1 MTARSEMLKQVWL
14 FARLIVTLTQ
24 KFIGNMRE
32 NQLLSA
38 IRLQNISL
46 YNKPGRNGHNE
57 PFFFKLNHSQDKN
70 GFTVQT
76 VDAQG
81 KAVYPEDHFFT
92 GAEAAVLR
100 QLDLIRNSTDSSFSW
115 SGRAREI
122 ILAEYPALIFLLM
135 QCENLVGEDGKKLV
149 VCKETFKFGIILKK
163 EKGEYIPLPYL
174 QPQTDDSEFQFEFI
188 SDSFVFCSDNKI
200 RPIENVGNNYGLIHL
215 FCKPFKE
222 DFFITYL
229 SLYASFLDIKTIH
242 LSECEIEESSKE
254 VFTQPTMFFEKVDD
268 DGALYMRVGCTLPG
282 EIEDIIEDIHP
293 TFFAEAGMENKIII
307 HPIRYSSE
315 DEAVKEIKK
324 SLAKSAGN
332 KSAQK
337 EIYQDENFFIIPP
350 ETASTFLSTMLP
362 KLISSYRIL
371 GTGNLADYKYTT
383 PKPKLN
389 LKLSSGI
396 DFLEGDASVEIGTDI
411 FTIKDFIAM
420 YDKNRYIE
428 LSSLDKAII
437 DEDYIKKLR
446 RLLNR
451 ADRKGKLKLS
461 FFDLPEVEAL
471 LEKQNTLPAFQHHR
485 EVYEGFNKLSSEN
498 IPKIKIKGAL
508 RPYQAEGLKWIKYL
522 SDNNLGGC
530 LADDM
535 GLGKT
540 IQTIAMLSTIYPK
553 AKKPSLIVM
562 PKSLLF
568 NWRNEFEKFAPQ
580 IKIYSYYG
588 TDRDLD
594 KIKECNVCLSS
605 YAVVRND
612 IETLKEIS
620 FNYIILDESQNIKN
634 VGAQTTKGI
643 YLLNGDKKLAL
654 SGTPIENNLSE
665 LYSLFHFLNPAMFGT
680 IERFNEDYGIPIQ
693 KNSDKEATRSLK
705 SKISP
710 FILRRL
716 KQDVLTD
723 LPDRMD
729 QILYVEM
736 EGYHKEYYESRRKY
750 YKAMID
756 SSISTEG
763 IEKSQFLMFQ
773 AFNELRQIAS
783 IPEAVTDGKIESG
796 KVPVLMERIEELVM
810 SGHKI
815 AVFFNYLAGIELVEA
830 ELESAGIGYVTMTGA
845 TGDRERVVRRF
856 QEDSQTKVMLMT
868 LKTGGVGLNLTAA
881 DCAFIF
887 EPWWNKAAEEQ
898 AIGRLHR
905 IGQTS
910 KVMSFQ
916 MITLGTIEEKIMEL
930 QQKKKDL
937 VDALISSDKSMS
949 KFLSREDIDF
959 ILG

>member
-1 MTARSEMLKQVWL
+1 
-14 FARLIVTLTQ
+14 
-24 KFIGNMRE
+24 
-32 NQLLSA
+32 
-38 IRLQNISL
+38 
-46 YNKPGRNGHNE
+46 
-57 PFFFKLNHSQDKN
+57 
-70 GFTVQT
+70 
-76 VDAQG
+76 
-81 KAVYPEDHFFT
+81 
-92 GAEAAVLR
+92 
-100 QLDLIRNSTDSSFSW
+100 
-115 SGRAREI
+115 
-122 ILAEYPALIFLLM
+122 
-135 QCENLVGEDGKKLV
+135 
-149 VCKETFKFGIILKK
+149 
-163 EKGEYIPLPYL
+163 
-174 QPQTDDSEFQFEFI
+174 
-188 SDSFVFCSDNKI
+188 
-200 RPIENVGNNYGLIHL
+200 
-215 FCKPFKE
+215 
-222 DFFITYL
+222 
-229 SLYASFLDIKTIH
+229 
-242 LSECEIEESSKE
+242 
-254 VFTQPTMFFEKVDD
+254 
-268 DGALYMRVGCTLPG
+268 
-282 EIEDIIEDIHP
+282 
-293 TFFAEAGMENKIII
+293 
-307 HPIRYSSE
+307 
-315 DEAVKEIKK
+315 
-324 SLAKSAGN
+324 
-332 KSAQK
+332 
-337 EIYQDENFFIIPP
+337 
-350 ETASTFLSTMLP
+350 
-362 KLISSYRIL
+362 
-371 GTGNLADYKYTT
+371 
-383 PKPKLN
+383 
-389 LKLSSGI
+389 
-396 DFLEGDASVEIGTDI
+396 
-411 FTIKDFIAM
+411 
-420 YDKNRYIE
+420 
-428 LSSLDKAII
+428 
-437 DEDYIKKLR
+437 
-446 RLLNR
+446 
-451 ADRKGKLKLS
+451 
-461 FFDLPEVEAL
+461 
-471 LEKQNTLPAFQHHR
+471 
-485 EVYEGFNKLSSEN
+485 
-498 IPKIKIKGAL
+498 
-508 RPYQAEGLKWIKYL
+508 
-522 SDNNLGGC
+522 
-530 LADDM
+530 
-535 GLGKT
+535 
-540 IQTIAMLSTIYPK
+540 
-553 AKKPSLIVM
+553 
-562 PKSLLF
+562 
-568 NWRNEFEKFAPQ
+568 
-580 IKIYSYYG
+580 
-588 TDRDLD
+588 
-594 KIKECNVCLSS
+594 
-605 YAVVRND
+605 
-612 IETLKEIS
+612 
-620 FNYIILDESQNIKN
+620 
-634 VGAQTTKGI
+634 
-643 YLLNGDKKLAL
+643 
-654 SGTPIENNLSE
+654 

-910 KVMSFQ
+910 KVLSFQ

>member
-1 MTARSEMLKQVWL
+1 MKDN
-14 FARLIVTLTQ
+14 
-24 KFIGNMRE
+24 K
-32 NQLLSA
+32 LLSA
-38 IRLQNISL
+38 IRLQNNSI
-46 YNKPGRNGHNE
+46 YNKSGRNVRNV
-57 PFFFKLNHSQDKN
+57 PFFFKLISAERGT

-76 VDAQG
+76 VDSQG
-81 KAVYPEDHFFT
+81 KEIFPEDRFFS

-100 QLDLIRNSTDSSFSW
+100 QLDMIRNADAASFSW
-115 SGRAREI
+115 SGKVREI
-122 ILAEYPALIFLLM
+122 LLSDHPALIFLLM
-135 QCENLVGEDGKKLV
+135 QCNNLVGADGQNLV
-149 VCKETFKFGIILKK
+149 VCEEIHKFSIKLKK
-163 EKGEYIPLPYL
+163 DGSEYRPVPYL
-174 QPQTDDSEFQFEFI
+174 HPEPQNSDINFEFI
-188 SDSFVFCSDNKI
+188 SDSFLYCSDNQI
-200 RPIENVGNNYGLIHL
+200 RPIENIGHNYGLIPL
-215 FCKPFKE
+215 FCNPFE
-222 DFFITYL
+222 ENFLIIYL
-229 SLYASFLDIKTIH
+229 SLYASYFDIKT
-242 LSECEIEESSKE
+242 LSTEGFDIEESEKE
-254 VFTQPTMFFEKVDD
+254 VATQPTIFFEKVDE
-268 DGALYMRVGCTLPG
+268 DGALYMKVGCTLPG
-282 EIEDIIEDIHP
+282 EIEEVVDDIHP
-293 TFFAEAGMENKIII
+293 SHIAEKAMDNKIII
-307 HPIRYSSE
+307 RPIRYSSE
-315 DEAVKEIKK
+315 DDAVKEIKK
-324 SLAKSAGN
+324 SLAKSAEN

-337 EIYQDENFFIIPP
+337 EIYQDDNCFIVPP
-350 ETASTFLSTMLP
+350 DTASAFLSTMLP
-362 KLISSYRIL
+362 SLISRYRIL

-383 PKPKLN
+383 PTPKLN
-389 LKLSSGI
+389 LRLSSGI
-396 DFLEGDASVEIGTDI
+396 DFLEGDASVEIGNDT

-437 DEDYIKKLR
+437 DEDYVKKLR
-446 RLLNR
+446 RLLGR

-471 LEKQNTLPAFQHHR
+471 LEQQNNLPAFRHHR
-485 EVYEGFNKLSSEN
+485 KIYEGFNTLSSED
-498 IPKIKIKGAL
+498 IPKIKIEGTL

-522 SDNNLGGC
+522 YDNNLGGC

-588 TDRDLD
+588 ADREIG
-594 KIKECNVCLSS
+594 KINECNVCLTS
-605 YAVVRND
+605 YAIARND
-612 IETLKEIS
+612 IELLKDLS
-620 FNYIILDESQNIKN
+620 FRYIILDESQNIKN
-634 VGAQTTKGI
+634 IGSQTTRGV
-643 YLLNGDKKLAL
+643 YLLNGEKRLAL

-680 IERFNEDYGIPIQ
+680 VERFNEDYGIPIQ
-693 KNSDKEATRSLK
+693 KNSDKEATRSLR

-736 EGYHKEYYESRRKY
+736 ENEHKEYYESRRKY
-750 YKAMID
+750 YKTIID
-756 SSISTEG
+756 NNISAEG

-783 IPEAVTDGKIESG
+783 VPEAVTDGRIESG
-796 KVPVLMERIEELVM
+796 KVAVLLERIEELVV

-815 AVFFNYLAGIELVEA
+815 AVFFNYLAGIELVGA
-830 ELESAGIGYVTMTGA
+830 GLESIGIGYVTMTGA

-856 QEDSQTKVMLMT
+856 QEDSAVKVMLMT

-916 MITLGTIEEKIMEL
+916 MIALGTIEEKIIEL

-937 VDALISSDKSMS
+937 VDALISSDRSMS
-949 KFLSREDIDF
+949 KFLSQEDIDF